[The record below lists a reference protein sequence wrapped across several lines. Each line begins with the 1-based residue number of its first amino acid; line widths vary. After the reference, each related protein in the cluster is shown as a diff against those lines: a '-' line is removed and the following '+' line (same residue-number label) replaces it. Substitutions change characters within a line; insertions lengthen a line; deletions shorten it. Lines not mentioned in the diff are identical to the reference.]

1 MAIDVVELLRRA
13 ETREP
18 LASADGKTAVP
29 LERIVVDGESYVV
42 KRLSPELDWLA
53 RAAGDV
59 GSNAYR
65 AWECGLYA
73 ALPGEIDPAV
83 IGAHRD
89 GREAVLVM
97 RDVSELLVPT
107 GDEPIPHE
115 QHRRF
120 LEHLAVMHAH
130 FAGRNATPFDLS
142 PFPAKYTVL
151 SELTARVEADLGR
164 AQGVPAILATEWPR
178 LRDVAPEAG
187 EVATALAA
195 DPWPLVTAFEGTPT
209 TLSQGDWKYG
219 NLGSH
224 PDGRTIL
231 LDWALPGVTPFCYDV
246 AYYLAINSRRFAE
259 PKDAVIEVYREELE
273 SRGIPTSGW
282 FEQQIEL
289 ALLGAFVQLGWDKV
303 DEPDELGWW
312 VERVLPTARTL

>member
-1 MAIDVVELLRRA
+1 MAINVVDLIGRA
-13 ETREP
+13 ESREP
-18 LASADGKTAVP
+18 LVAADGKTAAP
-29 LERIVVDGESYVV
+29 LERIVVDGNSFVV
-42 KRLSPELDWLA
+42 KRLSHELDWLA

-59 GSNAYR
+59 GCNAYR

-83 IGAHRD
+83 VGARRD
-89 GREAVLVM
+89 ERGAVLVM
-97 RDVSELLVPT
+97 RDVGALLVPT
-107 GDEPIPHE
+107 GDEPIAHE

-120 LEHLAVMHAH
+120 IAHMAVMHAH
-130 FAGRNATPFDLS
+130 FAGGRATPYDLS
-142 PFPAKYTVL
+142 PFPTKYTVL
-151 SELTARVEADLGR
+151 SELTARVEADLGHKG
-164 AQGVPAILATEWPR
+164 GVPAILATAWPQ
-178 LRDVAPEAG
+178 LRDVAAEAG

-195 DPWPLVTAFEGTPT
+195 DPWPLVAAFEGTPT

-231 LDWALPGVTPFCYDV
+231 LDWAVPGVTPICYDI
-246 AYYLAINSRRFAE
+246 AYYLAINSRRFSE
-259 PKDAVIEVYREELE
+259 PKEAVIEAYRQELALQ
-273 SRGIPTSGW
+273 GVATSGW
-282 FEQQIEL
+282 FERQIEL
-289 ALLGAFVQLGWDKV
+289 ALLGAFVQLGWNKA